1 MSKLIRFRNKIS
13 NKIYFLK
20 KWIKTQYC
28 FFIYVLPTIPKSVRN
43 TYSKKK
49 RLIQKENLISKL
61 YNYFDR
67 YMPLNTIDVNNPSYK
82 DRLYVNH
89 YRLWTYLGDKFLSE
103 KIKKLHPFPEI
114 KSLYFNQF
122 NLTKRYGNYIPR
134 CECYLCELYMDIKNN
149 CACSCE
155 ELWKPFKFL
164 KRNCSIPCTTSY
176 YGLFYNNYLTY
187 KQTALICYMIANLV
201 VPHMELDFYK
211 NHLLANTSDEKIKKA
226 YEDKSNGIFEPEPLY
241 KDFFNNQ

>member
-1 MSKLIRFRNKIS
+1 MSKLKRYKNKIS

-20 KWIKTQYC
+20 KWIKAQYR
-28 FFIYVLPTIPKSVRN
+28 FFIYVKPNIPKSVRN

-49 RLIQKENLISKL
+49 RLIQKENLISKF

-67 YMPLNTIDVNNPSYK
+67 YMPLNTTDVNNPSYK

-103 KIKKLHPFPEI
+103 KIKESHSFPEI

-122 NLTKRYGNYIPR
+122 NLTKKYGDYIPR
-134 CECYLCELYMDIKNN
+134 CECYLCELYMDEYSD

-164 KRNCSIPCTTSY
+164 KSYFSKPCIESY
-176 YGLFYNNYLTY
+176 YGLFNNCLTY
-187 KQTALICYMIANLV
+187 KQTALICYMIASLV
-201 VPHMELDFYK
+201 VSHMELDFYK
-211 NHLLANTSDEKIKKA
+211 KHLLADTSEEKIDKA
-226 YEDKSNGIFEPEPLY
+226 YANKQTGNFEPEPLF
-241 KDFFNNQ
+241 KDLFVRG